1 MAIRMALGAGVPQI
15 GRRMLGST
23 LVVTTGGIVAGVLS
37 GALLM
42 RWAWTATG
50 LPLRLHTGN
59 VAATTLCVL
68 AAVTLSALTPLRRV
82 VTQPLTTVLND

>member
-1 MAIRMALGAGVPQI
+1 
-15 GRRMLGST
+15 MLGST
-23 LVVTTGGIVAGVLS
+23 LVDTAGGIAAGLLS

-50 LPLRLHTGN
+50 LPLHLHAGN

-68 AAVTLSALTPLRRV
+68 VAVTLSALTPLRRV
-82 VTQPLTTVLND
+82 VTQQLTTVLND